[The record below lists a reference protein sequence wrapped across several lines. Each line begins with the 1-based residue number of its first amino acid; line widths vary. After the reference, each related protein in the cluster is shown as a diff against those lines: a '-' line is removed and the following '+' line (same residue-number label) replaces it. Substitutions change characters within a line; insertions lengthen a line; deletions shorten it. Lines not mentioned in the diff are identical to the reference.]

1 MDTQHLLSVKEDF
14 SNNDTKQPV
23 STLLVSSNALVLRG
37 IATMLKNVRDV
48 SLLGHSPGKID
59 MMLMIDDLIPSL
71 IVINDDEAGSD
82 PPDILETIS
91 LARHEYPNLNILI
104 LLNNHDTNLEL
115 SALRS
120 GVKGILSGEFDKKT
134 LTDCIRHISSGGLWL
149 RRIVME
155 RFISEQLYL
164 NRYKE
169 KTPELK
175 LLSFTRRELQIIQ
188 LASKGQKNREI
199 GGQLYIS
206 EKTVK
211 HHMSRIFKKLK
222 IQKRS
227 QLKGLI

>member
-1 MDTQHLLSVKEDF
+1 MDIPHLLSVKEIF
-14 SNNDTKQPV
+14 SDSSSELPV
-23 STLLVSSNALVLRG
+23 STLLVSANALVLRG
-37 IATMLKNVRDV
+37 ITEMLKNVRDIN
-48 SLLGHSPGKID
+48 LLGHSPCNID

-71 IVINDDEAGSD
+71 LVINDDESGSS
-82 PPDILETIS
+82 PPEILETIC

-104 LLNNHDTNLEL
+104 LLNNHDIDLEL
-115 SALRS
+115 CALRS
-120 GVKGILSGEFDKKT
+120 GVKGILSGEYDKKT

-155 RFISEQLYL
+155 RYISEQLYL

-169 KTPELK
+169 NTPDLK

-188 LASKGQKNREI
+188 LASKGRKNREI

-211 HHMSRIFKKLK
+211 HHMSRIFKKLN